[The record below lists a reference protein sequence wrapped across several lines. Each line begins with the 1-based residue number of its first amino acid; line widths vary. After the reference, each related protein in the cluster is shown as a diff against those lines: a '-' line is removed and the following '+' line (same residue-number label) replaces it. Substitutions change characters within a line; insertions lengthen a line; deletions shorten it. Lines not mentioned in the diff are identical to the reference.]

1 MLARSPG
8 RAQCRRDMSGR
19 MFKNLPTGPAVI
31 IGLILLYMLVYLV
44 PLDVRP
50 LSIPD
55 ETRYA
60 EIPYE
65 MLIGDDWVTPR
76 LNGLRY
82 FEKPPLGYWLSA
94 ISISLLGQSN
104 FAVRLA
110 TTLAAGCTVWLLYL
124 FSLRFFANRQ
134 TASLAA
140 FVYLTFMAVYLLGTH
155 ATLDTLFSLFLTAG
169 IMSYAAATLEQH
181 SSRARFYWLGC
192 GVSLGCA
199 FLTKG
204 FLAFA
209 VPVIVL
215 VPWLIWQRQWRA
227 LLVKGWMV
235 VFIAVAVVLPWAL
248 LVHFRETDFWH
259 YFFWVEHIKRFTADN
274 AQHKEPF
281 YYFMLWFPVIA
292 FPWTFLLPAAF
303 VGHVKSLNPGNTV
316 INRLLWL
323 WMLVPFLFFSSSS
336 GKLGTY
342 ILPCFPPL
350 AILVANGLYRYFQDG
365 SKQHLFN
372 WAVVL
377 NLLVFAGLLFLVTYL
392 QLTENAKAVYADD
405 ESLKVWILQAS
416 IVITLL
422 VGIISLRLTNWRIR
436 LASMVFFL
444 LPILVLAT
452 VSLPTRIMEKKTPGE
467 FLLEIA
473 PLIDENTMIVSDG
486 TMFRALNWY
495 LDRRDIYMLGGNEVT
510 YGLGYPDASHRLLD
524 LESMR
529 LKIQQRQQQPIAL
542 FCHYDC
548 PEGIAELIPPGSLQ
562 RSFGSFSLMLIK

>member
-1 MLARSPG
+1 
-8 RAQCRRDMSGR
+8 MSGR

-31 IGLILLYMLVYLV
+31 ISLILLYMLVYLV

-215 VPWLIWQRQWRA
+215 VPWLIWQGQWRA
-227 LLVKGWMV
+227 LLVKGWAV
-235 VFIAVAVVLPWAL
+235 VFIAVLVVLPWAL
-248 LVHFRETDFWH
+248 LVHFREADFWH

-281 YYFMLWFPVIA
+281 YYFMLWFPIMA

-303 VGHVKSLNPGNTV
+303 VGHVKSLNSGNKV

-323 WMLVPFLFFSSSS
+323 WMLVPFLFFSSSI

-342 ILPCFPPL
+342 ILPCFAPL
-350 AILVANGLYRYFQDG
+350 SILVANGLYRYFQDG
-365 SKQHLFN
+365 SRQRLFN
-372 WAVVL
+372 WAVIL
-377 NLLVFAGLLFLVTYL
+377 NLLVIAGLLFLLTYL
-392 QLTENAKAVYADD
+392 QLTDNANAVYGDD
-405 ESLKVWILQAS
+405 EALKFWILQAS
-416 IVITLL
+416 IVIGLL
-422 VGIISLRLTNWRIR
+422 AGIISLRQTNWRIR
-436 LASMVFFL
+436 LASMVLFL
-444 LPILVLAT
+444 LPILMLAT
-452 VSLPTRIMEKKTPGE
+452 VSVPTRIMERKMPGA

-473 PLIDENTMIVSDG
+473 PLIDENTMIASDG
-486 TMFRALNWY
+486 NMFRAVNWY
-495 LDRRDIYMLGGNEVT
+495 LGRRDLYMLSGSEVT

-524 LESMR
+524 PESMR
-529 LKIQQRQQQPIAL
+529 LKIQQRQQQPIAV
-542 FCHYDC
+542 FCRYDC

>member
-8 RAQCRRDMSGR
+8 RAQFRRNMSGR
-19 MFKNLPTGPAVI
+19 MFKNLPAVPAVI

-65 MLIGDDWVTPR
+65 MLISDDWVTPR

-110 TTLAAGCTVWLLYL
+110 TTLAAGCTAWLLYL

-169 IMSYAAATLEQH
+169 IISYVAATLEQH
-181 SSRARFYWLGC
+181 PSRARFYWLGC

-215 VPWLIWQRQWRA
+215 VPWLIWQGQWRA
-227 LLVKGWMV
+227 LLVKGWGV
-235 VFIAVAVVLPWAL
+235 VFIAVVVVLPWAL
-248 LVHFRETDFWH
+248 LVHFREADFWH

-281 YYFMLWFPVIA
+281 YYFMLWFPIMA
-292 FPWTFLLPAAF
+292 FPWSFLLPAAF
-303 VGHVKSLNPGNTV
+303 VGHVKSLNPGNIA

-365 SKQHLFN
+365 CRQRLFN

-377 NLLVFAGLLFLVTYL
+377 NLLVIAGLLCLLTYL
-392 QLTENAKAVYADD
+392 QLTDNANAVYGDD
-405 ESLKVWILQAS
+405 EALKFWILQAS
-416 IVITLL
+416 IVIVLL
-422 VGIISLRLTNWRIR
+422 AGIISLRQTNWRIR
-436 LASMVFFL
+436 LASMVLFL

-452 VSLPTRIMEKKTPGE
+452 VSVPTRIMERKTPGK

-473 PLIDENTMIVSDG
+473 PLIDENTMIASDG
-486 TMFRALNWY
+486 NMFRAVNWY
-495 LDRRDIYMLGGNEVT
+495 LGRRDLYMLSGSEVT

-524 LESMR
+524 PESMR
-529 LKIQQRQQQPIAL
+529 LKIQHRQQQPIAV
-542 FCHYDC
+542 FCRFDC

-562 RSFGSFSLMLIK
+562 RSFGSFSLMLIQ

>member
-1 MLARSPG
+1 
-8 RAQCRRDMSGR
+8 MSGR

-134 TASLAA
+134 TANLAA

-215 VPWLIWQRQWRA
+215 VPWLIWQGQWRA
-227 LLVKGWMV
+227 LLVKGWAV
-235 VFIAVAVVLPWAL
+235 VFIAVVVVLPWAL
-248 LVHFRETDFWH
+248 LVHFHEADFWH

-281 YYFMLWFPVIA
+281 YYFMLWFPIMA

-303 VGHVKSLNPGNTV
+303 VGHVKSLNPGNKV

-342 ILPCFPPL
+342 ILPCFAPL

-365 SKQHLFN
+365 SRQRLFN
-372 WAVVL
+372 WAVIL
-377 NLLVFAGLLFLVTYL
+377 NLLVIAGLLFLLTYL
-392 QLTENAKAVYADD
+392 QLSDNANAVYGDD
-405 ESLKVWILQAS
+405 EALKFWILQAS
-416 IVITLL
+416 IVIGLL
-422 VGIISLRLTNWRIR
+422 AGIISLRQTNWRIR
-436 LASMVFFL
+436 LASMVLFL
-444 LPILVLAT
+444 LPILMLAT
-452 VSLPTRIMEKKTPGE
+452 VSLPTRIMERKMPGA

-473 PLIDENTMIVSDG
+473 PLIDENTMIASDG
-486 TMFRALNWY
+486 NMFRAVNWY
-495 LDRRDIYMLGGNEVT
+495 LGRRDLYMLSGSEVT

-524 LESMR
+524 PESMR
-529 LKIQQRQQQPIAL
+529 LKIQQRQQQPIAV
-542 FCHYDC
+542 FCRYDC

>member
-8 RAQCRRDMSGR
+8 HAQFRRNMSGR
-19 MFKNLPTGPAVI
+19 MFKNLPAVPAVI

-65 MLIGDDWVTPR
+65 MLISDDWVTPR

-94 ISISLLGQSN
+94 ISISLLDQSN

-110 TTLAAGCTVWLLYL
+110 TALGAGGTAWLLYL

-134 TASLAA
+134 TATLAA
-140 FVYLTFMAVYLLGTH
+140 FVYLTFMVVYLLGTH

-169 IMSYAAATLEQH
+169 IISYATATLEQH
-181 SSRARFYWLGC
+181 PGRARFYWLGC

-227 LLVKGWMV
+227 LFVKGWMV

-248 LVHFRETDFWH
+248 LVHFREADFWH
-259 YFFWVEHIKRFTADN
+259 YFFWIEHIKRFTADN

-281 YYFMLWFPVIA
+281 YYFMLWFPIMA
-292 FPWTFLLPAAF
+292 FPWTFFLPAAF
-303 VGHVKSLNPGNTV
+303 VGHVKSINPGNKV

-350 AILVANGLYRYFQDG
+350 AILVANGLHRYFQDG
-365 SKQHLFN
+365 SRPRLFN

-377 NLLVFAGLLFLVTYL
+377 NLLVFAGLLFLFTYL
-392 QLTENAKAVYADD
+392 QLTDNANAVYGDD
-405 ESLKVWILQAS
+405 ESLKFWILQAS
-416 IVITLL
+416 IVIALL
-422 VGIISLRLTNWRIR
+422 VGMISLRQTNWRIR
-436 LASMVFFL
+436 LASMAFFL

-452 VSLPTRIMEKKTPGE
+452 VSVPTRIMEKKTPGE
-467 FLLEIA
+467 FILEIA
-473 PLIDENTMIVSDG
+473 PLVDENTMIVSDG

-495 LDRRDIYMLGGNEVT
+495 LDRRDVYMLSGNEVT
-510 YGLGYPDASHRLLD
+510 YGLGYPDSAHRRLNP
-524 LESMR
+524 ESMR
-529 LKIQQRQQQPIAL
+529 LIIQKRQQQPIAL

-548 PEGIAELIPPGSLQ
+548 PEGIEELIPPGSLQ
-562 RSFGSFSLMLIK
+562 RSFGSFSLTLIK